1 MRTRD
6 TTDVLASTI
15 AVLADAAAVFGGFL
29 LATWLRFDSGLIPL
43 AHDVPPPNLY
53 ALYGWGAAVATLLFL
68 FIFQQLNLYARPQEG
83 AFSAKIPR
91 LIRGVAMGILLAAA
105 LGFALR
111 TDPPFSR
118 ITIVIAFFT
127 IGALI
132 LIERAVLF
140 KLEILLARQSG
151 ARTRVLIIGCNAVA
165 ARLSRM
171 LEQDPRLRY
180 QVIGFCATG
189 AKEDIA
195 PDIPPDRICGTLD
208 ALESIMEN
216 NPVDQLTVAS
226 SQIPQS
232 RVVEIILLC
241 ERRLVD
247 FCMVPDIMH
256 VLTGAMDLRMIGDIP
271 LLGMGRWPLDRFWNR
286 SLKRAEDILGAVAG
300 LIVFAPVI
308 AFAGLVIRLTSGGP
322 VFYRQE
328 RCGHTGRPFT
338 MIKLRTMHQDAESET
353 GPVWAVAND
362 ARRTRTGAWLRRWN
376 IDELPQLWN
385 VLKGNMSLVGPRPER
400 PFFVEQFREDIGG
413 YMWRH
418 VSRPGMTGWA
428 QVNGLRGNTSIED
441 RVRYDLYYLE
451 HWSVAFDFKILI
463 RTLFQRDNA
472 Y

>member
-6 TTDVLASTI
+6 TSDVLASTV
-15 AVLADAAAVFGGFL
+15 AVLADGSAVFGGFL

-43 AHDVPPPNLY
+43 MHEVPPPNLY
-53 ALYGWGAAVATLLFL
+53 ALYGWGAAVATLMFL
-68 FIFQQLNLYARPQEG
+68 FIFQQLHLYARPQDG
-83 AFSAKIPR
+83 FFSSKIPR
-91 LIRGVAMGILLAAA
+91 LIRGVAIGILLAAA

-118 ITIVIAFFT
+118 MTVVIAFFT
-127 IGALI
+127 IGTLI
-132 LIERAVLF
+132 LIERAILF
-140 KLEILLARQSG
+140 RLEILMARLSG
-151 ARTRVLIIGCNAVA
+151 TRTRVLIVGCNSIAV
-165 ARLSRM
+165 RLWRM

-180 QVIGFCATG
+180 QVVGFCTAETG
-189 AKEDIA
+189 ENVASE
-195 PDIPPDRICGTLD
+195 IPPDRICGTVD
-208 ALESIMEN
+208 ALESVMEN
-216 NPVDQLTVAS
+216 QPVDQLTITS

-232 RVVEIILLC
+232 RLVQILLMC
-241 ERRLVD
+241 ERQLVD

-256 VLTGAMDLRMIGDIP
+256 VLTGAMDVRMIGDIP
-271 LLGMGRWPLDRFWNR
+271 LLGMGSWPLDRFWKR
-286 SLKRAEDILGAVAG
+286 CLKRAEDILGATVA
-300 LIVFAPVI
+300 LVVFAPVI
-308 AFAGLVIRLTSGGP
+308 AVAGLLIRITSGSP

-328 RCGHTGRPFT
+328 RCGHNGRPFT
-338 MIKLRTMHQDAESET
+338 MIKLRTMRPDAETET

-362 ARRTRTGAWLRRWN
+362 ARRTRIGAWLRRWN

-400 PFFVEQFREDIGG
+400 PFFVQQFREDIGG

-428 QVNGLRGNTSIED
+428 QVNGLRGNTSIEE

-451 HWSVAFDFKILI
+451 HWSPAFDFKILL
-463 RTLFQRDNA
+463 RTLFKRENA